1 MVRMPGPGQY
11 ESYPMQDSPS
21 GLQST
26 LLGWQRPEDEPESDV
41 LCSMGRLG
49 VLFTSAIRDIG
60 VGVCASI
67 TEKFEG
73 GSPVCSVLLS
83 LFIPLPSVWQDNL
96 GSSPL
101 SHVGY
106 GFSSEPP

>member
-11 ESYPMQDSPS
+11 T
-21 GLQST
+21 QST

-73 GSPVCSVLLS
+73 RLSSLLYSPEPFHPFALHLAGQFRHFSLVPCGLWFLLGAT
-83 LFIPLPSVWQDNL
+83 L
-96 GSSPL
+96 G
-101 SHVGY
+101 HA
-106 GFSSEPP
+106 